1 MRSSG
6 GCMRV
11 LSLLFITVF
20 LATPSSLLAN
30 KWSDFVVVEKVDGF
44 EISYRARNLDDGWFV
59 EWKGDNKG
67 TEWGA
72 PFSKARS
79 YTCGDGTPQRVEKGH
94 SMGALPPGEDRR
106 VWRDAGLCKGSNIE
120 SATIDVEIREVSE
133 NVKKMYE

>member
-1 MRSSG
+1 MRA
-6 GCMRV
+6 
-11 LSLLFITVF
+11 LSLLFFTVS

-44 EISYRARNLDDGWFV
+44 EISYRSRNLDDGWFV
-59 EWKGDNKG
+59 EWKGENKG

-72 PFSKARS
+72 PFSIARS
-79 YTCGDGTPQRVEKGH
+79 YSCGNGRSHSIEKGQ

-106 VWRDAGLCKGSNIE
+106 VWRDAGLCKGSNLE
-120 SATIDVEIREVSE
+120 SAAIEVEIREVSE